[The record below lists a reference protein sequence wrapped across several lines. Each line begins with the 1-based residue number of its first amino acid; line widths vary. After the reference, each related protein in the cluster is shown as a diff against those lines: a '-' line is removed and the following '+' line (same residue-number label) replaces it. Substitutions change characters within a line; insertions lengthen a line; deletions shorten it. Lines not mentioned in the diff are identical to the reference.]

1 MLTSDLVQ
9 SKCVSSGENLSTTR
23 VGVHV
28 ANLLQ
33 LGVQPLPIQM
43 GAAVPVSDGI
53 QFLHM

>member
-43 GAAVPVSDGI
+43 GAAVPVSDGV